1 MTTSGVSSY
10 NPDFD
15 EIITEAYERC
25 GMQIRDGYDVLS
37 ARRSLNLM
45 FAEWANRGLN
55 LYTIE
60 QRQVALVAGT
70 FEYTLPSDTVD
81 VLSAVIRTNSGQ
93 SDQQDI
99 TIDRIGSAEYLHTP
113 NKYTPSRPAQ
123 FYVQRTVPAK
133 LFLYPAP
140 DATQQYI
147 FRYYGIRR
155 IEETGAVTNTADI
168 SFRFLPCL
176 TAGLA
181 YYLAVKKAPDRIAM
195 LKQFYEEEFARAAA
209 EDRERSSYFAVPTY
223 TESY

>member
-25 GMQIRDGYDVLS
+25 GLQVRDGYDVLS

-60 QRQVALVAGT
+60 QRQVVLVANT

-147 FRYYGIRR
+147 FRYYGICR

>member
-25 GMQIRDGYDVLS
+25 GLQVRDGYDVLS

-45 FAEWANRGLN
+45 FAEWGNRGLN

-60 QRQVALVAGT
+60 QRQVVLVANT

-155 IEETGAVTNTADI
+155 IQETGAVTNTADI

-181 YYLAVKKAPDRIAM
+181 YYLAVKKAPDRIGM

>member
-1 MTTSGVSSY
+1 MATSGVSSY

-25 GMQIRDGYDVLS
+25 GLQVRDGYDVLS

-60 QRQVALVAGT
+60 QRQVVLVANT
-70 FEYTLPSDTVD
+70 FEYSLPDDTVD

-99 TIDRIGSAEYLHTP
+99 TVDRIGSAEYLHTP
-113 NKYTPSRPAQ
+113 NKLTASRPAQ

-140 DATQQYI
+140 DATQAYI
-147 FRYYGIRR
+147 FRYYAIRR
-155 IEETGAVTNTADI
+155 IQETGAVTNTADI

-176 TAGLA
+176 TSGLA
-181 YYLAVKKAPDRIAM
+181 YYLAVKKAPDRIGM

>member
-25 GMQIRDGYDVLS
+25 GVQVRDGYDVLS

-60 QRQVALVAGT
+60 QRQVVLVANT
-70 FEYTLPSDTVD
+70 FEYTLPDDTVD

-155 IEETGAVTNTADI
+155 IQETGAVTNTADI

-195 LKQFYEEEFARAAA
+195 LKQFYEEEFARAAS

>member
-60 QRQVALVAGT
+60 QRQVVLVANT
-70 FEYTLPSDTVD
+70 FEYTLPDDTVD

-140 DATQQYI
+140 DATQSYI

>member
-25 GMQIRDGYDVLS
+25 GLQVRDGYDVLS

-60 QRQVALVAGT
+60 QRQVVLVANT
-70 FEYTLPSDTVD
+70 FEYTLPDDTVD

-93 SDQQDI
+93 STQQDI

-155 IEETGAVTNTADI
+155 IQETGAVTNTADI

>member
-25 GMQIRDGYDVLS
+25 GLQVRDGYDVLS

-60 QRQVALVAGT
+60 QRQVVLVAGT

-181 YYLAVKKAPDRIAM
+181 YYLAVKKAPDRIGM

>member
-60 QRQVALVAGT
+60 QRQVVLVANT

-223 TESY
+223 MESY

>member
-25 GMQIRDGYDVLS
+25 GLQVRDGYDVLS

-60 QRQVALVAGT
+60 QRQVVLVANT

-123 FYVQRTVPAK
+123 LYVQRTVPAK

-181 YYLAVKKAPDRIAM
+181 YYLAVKKAPDRIGM

>member
-25 GMQIRDGYDVLS
+25 GMQVRDGYDVLS

-60 QRQVALVAGT
+60 QRQVVLVANT
-70 FEYTLPSDTVD
+70 FEYSLPDDTVD

-155 IEETGAVTNTADI
+155 IQETGAVTNTADI

>member
-1 MTTSGVSSY
+1 MTTSGTSSF
-10 NPDFD
+10 NLEFD
-15 EIITEAYERC
+15 DIIVEAYERC
-25 GMQIRDGYDVLS
+25 GTDVRDGYDMKTAL
-37 ARRSLNLM
+37 RSINLL

-55 LYTIE
+55 LWTIE
-60 QRQVALVAGT
+60 QRQVSLVAGQH
-70 FEYTLPSDTVD
+70 EYTLPDDTVD
-81 VLSAVIRTNSGQ
+81 ALSAVIRTNAGQ
-93 SDQQDI
+93 ATQQDI
-99 TIDRIGSAEYLHTP
+99 TIDRIGSAEYLHVP

-123 FYVQRTVPAK
+123 YYVQRTVPAK

-155 IEETGAVTNTADI
+155 IQETGAFTNTADI

-176 TAGLA
+176 ISGLA
-181 YYLAVKKAPDRIAM
+181 YYLAIKKAPDRIPM

-223 TESY
+223 MGNY

>member
-25 GMQIRDGYDVLS
+25 GLQIRDGYDVLS

-60 QRQVALVAGT
+60 QRQVVLVANT
-70 FEYTLPSDTVD
+70 FEYTLPDDTVD

-155 IEETGAVTNTADI
+155 IQETGAVTNTADI

>member
-25 GMQIRDGYDVLS
+25 GLQVRDGYDVLS

-181 YYLAVKKAPDRIAM
+181 YYLAVKKAPDRIGM

>member
-25 GMQIRDGYDVLS
+25 GLQVRDGYDVLS

-60 QRQVALVAGT
+60 QRQVILVANT
-70 FEYTLPSDTVD
+70 FEYTLPDDTVD

-155 IEETGAVTNTADI
+155 IQETGAVTNTADI